1 MTPGIN
7 LSGVSYLKCNLITIP
22 FSGKLDIFLE
32 KQRLFGYNSGVVGDW
47 PSGKALGSGPR
58 IGGSNPSSPAKS
70 ITQNTRQCSMTGL
83 YLFTPVK
90 SR

>member
-22 FSGKLDIFLE
+22 FNDKLDIFLE

-58 IGGSNPSSPAKS
+58 IGGSNPSSPAM
-70 ITQNTRQCSMTGL
+70 RDED
-83 YLFTPVK
+83 V
-90 SR
+90 